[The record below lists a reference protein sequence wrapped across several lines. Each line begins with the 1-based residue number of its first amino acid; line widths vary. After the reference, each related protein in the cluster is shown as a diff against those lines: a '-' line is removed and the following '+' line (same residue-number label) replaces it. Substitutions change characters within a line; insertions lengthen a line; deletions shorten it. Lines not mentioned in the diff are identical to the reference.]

1 MTRSSLPTGLRVS
14 LLVLAGIVVLVIAG
28 PWFSPYA
35 CDEIDFAGTWSAA
48 PTLVHAHWFG
58 TDSLGRDLFVR
69 TLCGGR
75 ISLLVGG
82 VSTLVSLLVGVTWG
96 AIAGHAGG
104 RLDSLMMR
112 IVDVLYA
119 LPFMFFVIVL
129 MVLFGRH
136 LLLMFVAIGAVN
148 WLDMARV
155 VRGQT
160 LALRSRDFIAAA
172 QLAGLSDR
180 QIIARHVVPNL
191 LGVVAVYAAVTLPQV
206 ILIESFLSF
215 LGLGVQAPATSW
227 GALVNDGA
235 RDMSITPWSLLFPA
249 LFLSGS
255 LLLLNLVGEQLRAHF
270 ADRGGPAA

>member
-1 MTRSSLPTGLRVS
+1 MRAA
-14 LLVLAGIVVLVIAG
+14 LAALACVVALVIVG

-35 CDEIDFAGTWSAA
+35 CDEIDFSGTWSAA

-75 ISLLVGG
+75 ISLLVGA
-82 VSTLVSLLVGVTWG
+82 VSTLVSLLVGVACG
-96 AIAGHAGG
+96 AVAGYIGG
-104 RLDSLMMR
+104 RLDGLLMR

-160 LALRSRDFIAAA
+160 LALRERDFIAAA
-172 QLAGLSDR
+172 RLSGLSDL
-180 QIIARHVVPNL
+180 QIIRRHVVPNL
-191 LGVVAVYAAVTLPQV
+191 FGLVAVYAAVTLPQV

-227 GALVNDGA
+227 GALINDGA
-235 RDMSITPWSLLFPA
+235 REMDVTPWSLLFPA
-249 LFLSGS
+249 AFLSVT
-255 LLLLNLVGEQLRAHF
+255 LLLLNLLGEQLRARLSS
-270 ADRGGPAA
+270 RGGPAA